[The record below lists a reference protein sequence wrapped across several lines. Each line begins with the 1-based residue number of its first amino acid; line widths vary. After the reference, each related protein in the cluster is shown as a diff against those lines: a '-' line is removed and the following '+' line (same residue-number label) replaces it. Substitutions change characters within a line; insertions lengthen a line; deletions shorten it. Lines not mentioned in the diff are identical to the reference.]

1 MGMLN
6 VLVFR
11 DFFVQSIWKIKMKNL
26 IFAAINV
33 VKSHN
38 TRSHV

>member
-6 VLVFR
+6 VLAFR
-11 DFFVQSIWKIKMKNL
+11 DFLVQFIWKIKMKNL
-26 IFAAINV
+26 IFAAIDV